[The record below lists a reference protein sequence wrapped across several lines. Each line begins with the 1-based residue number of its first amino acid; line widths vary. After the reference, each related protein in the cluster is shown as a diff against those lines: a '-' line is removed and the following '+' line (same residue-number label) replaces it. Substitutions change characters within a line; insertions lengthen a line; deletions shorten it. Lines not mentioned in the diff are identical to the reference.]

1 MQVLKFV
8 TVSVCTKARI
18 CPHVKWTLSVRGRT
32 FGQWHSALQ
41 PVTPVSVKPGS
52 LSASL
57 ASTLS
62 TEP

>member
-52 LSASL
+52 LSAI
-57 ASTLS
+57 
-62 TEP
+62 